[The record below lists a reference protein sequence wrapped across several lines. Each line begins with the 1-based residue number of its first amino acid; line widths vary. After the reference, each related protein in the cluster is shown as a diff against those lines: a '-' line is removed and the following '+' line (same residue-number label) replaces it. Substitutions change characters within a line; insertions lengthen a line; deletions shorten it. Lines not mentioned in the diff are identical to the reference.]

1 MEEADEELLL
11 YSFGLLGCIFCF
23 VFFGL
28 WNCIENG
35 ILTQRGILKKRRTV
49 RDCNHDVCQS
59 RHHCSMVCR
68 YCRDDSYLPTRMAFN
83 FSAAPQRAVSTS
95 ETRMA
100 GIPSYREAMFA
111 IRGEEEMSLPSYEAA
126 VASNECWSLPPA
138 YCELPISEEPDLCET
153 PV

>member
-1 MEEADEELLL
+1 MEEADEDLLL
-11 YSFGLLGCIFCF
+11 YSFGLLGSFFCF

-35 ILTQRGILKKRRTV
+35 VLTQRGILKKRRTV

-68 YCRDDSYLPTRMAFN
+68 YCRDDSYLPIRMA
-83 FSAAPQRAVSTS
+83 SHYYYQRAVFTS
-95 ETRMA
+95 ETRVA
-100 GIPSYREAMFA
+100 GIPSYREAMLA
-111 IRGEEEMSLPSYEAA
+111 IKGEEEMSLPSYEAA
-126 VASNECWSLPPA
+126 VACNERCSLPPA
-138 YCELPISEEPDLCET
+138 YCELATSEELDLCET